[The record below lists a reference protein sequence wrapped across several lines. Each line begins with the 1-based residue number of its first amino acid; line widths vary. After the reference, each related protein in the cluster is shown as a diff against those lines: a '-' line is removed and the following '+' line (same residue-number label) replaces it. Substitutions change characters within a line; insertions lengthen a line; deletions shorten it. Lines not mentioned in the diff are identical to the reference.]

1 MLQVLNKDIKVILPN
16 TWAQTEPVFPW
27 TGKA

>member
-1 MLQVLNKDIKVILPN
+1 VLNKDIKVILPN